1 MFFFFFLSSI
11 WTLLTVI
18 YQQGMSPSSCLL
30 FIRVHGGVT
39 RREASGRS
47 SAAWR
52 VLPSPFL
59 QVFCRAVL
67 NPCNFLP
74 HTDITGE
81 KQSPGEHPWSQYA
94 HVSSYLSNCRLQT
107 QEVITALLTLF
118 VFSCSSFLM
127 KKALNLLLW
136 TLPSPELSPVW
147 QMVRYDRF
155 MPMRD
160 NNF

>member
-1 MFFFFFLSSI
+1 MATCSQFTPEESSNNISGGRARFTGSFKSVYGMICVEPLRWKQFREGMLLLEVVFFFFLSSI

-18 YQQGMSPSSCLL
+18 YQQGVSPSSCLL

-94 HVSSYLSNCRLQT
+94 HVSSYLSNPRLQT
-107 QEVITALLTLF
+107 Q
-118 VFSCSSFLM
+118 
-127 KKALNLLLW
+127 
-136 TLPSPELSPVW
+136 
-147 QMVRYDRF
+147 
-155 MPMRD
+155 
-160 NNF
+160 